1 MKLSASARHT
11 EPPQRTALLMQP
23 SVRILAG
30 LVAGLI
36 AGALLASSSSRP
48 ALLAIAEPVGKLWL
62 DGLTMTVVPLVTAL
76 LITGVFDAGQSG
88 GNAIARRA
96 FAWFAGLLIVM
107 SLVGALLA
115 LALLD
120 LWPIPAQATRLIA
133 NAGLAP
139 PIPAGNWLANIIPV
153 NVFAAAADS
162 AMVPLVVFSLLF
174 GFALIRVDPGLGE
187 PVARLFRGVAQTM
200 LVIIGW
206 VLALAPIGVLAL
218 AFVVGTKLGS
228 GAAGVL
234 LHYVVIIIAVCLATT
249 LLVHVLAGA
258 AGGAGMVGFARAAL
272 PSQAIAFSTQS
283 SLASLPAMVAA
294 AHPLGVAPARAGII
308 LPLAVSMF
316 RAASAAANVAVAV
329 YLAHLHGVAI
339 TANTLVVGALV
350 GAAVSIGAI
359 GLPAQV
365 TFFAIVGPICIAMGV
380 PTVLLPLLLAIETL
394 PDIFRTIGNVTADL
408 AVMRLAGRSDA
419 GAAGE

>member
-120 LWPIPAQATRLIA
+120 LWPIPAQATRLIT

-139 PIPAGNWLANIIPV
+139 PIPAGNWLASIIPV

-234 LHYVVIIIAVCLATT
+234 PHYVVIIIAVCLATT
-249 LLVHVLAGA
+249 LLVHVLAAA
-258 AGGAGMVGFARAAL
+258 AGGAGLVGFARAAL

-294 AHPLGVAPARAGII
+294 AHQLGVAPARAGII

-329 YLAHLHGVAI
+329 
-339 TANTLVVGALV
+339 
-350 GAAVSIGAI
+350 
-359 GLPAQV
+359 
-365 TFFAIVGPICIAMGV
+365 
-380 PTVLLPLLLAIETL
+380 
-394 PDIFRTIGNVTADL
+394 
-408 AVMRLAGRSDA
+408 
-419 GAAGE
+419 